1 VQRVVCW
8 ARLRGSGTARSLS
21 DHGWGLALGRSSE
34 LLLDGLPDWQ
44 GKAEVGLIAGS
55 VPHGLGSLL
64 GAMDASDGT
73 VALAETRLPGLADH
87 CVVRTSHSGLVVSP
101 DAARQTA
108 HFPAPRPL
116 RPQPRRGG
124 GIGAGGGAALWSRA
138 HARLHSSG
146 PLASIGPALQQY
158 KGLDTVAA
166 PDQVESAP

>member
-1 VQRVVCW
+1 MGSP
-8 ARLRGSGTARSLS
+8 LRGSGTARSLS

-64 GAMDASDGT
+64 GAIDDASDGT

-108 HFPAPRPL
+108 HFL
-116 RPQPRRGG
+116 RHGHFDHSRD
-124 GIGAGGGAALWSRA
+124 AA
-138 HARLHSSG
+138 
-146 PLASIGPALQQY
+146 
-158 KGLDTVAA
+158 AA
-166 PDQVESAP
+166 